1 MPAGGGTSQ
10 TAVVRSVGGRTQT
23 ASLVT
28 AAAAAATM
36 LVLAPLLGL
45 LPQAVLAAVVIV
57 YSIGLIDPAEFVA
70 IRKIRTMEF
79 TWALAA
85 FAGVLVFGTLQGI
98 VVAIVLS
105 LIGLSS
111 QAANPKVYVIG
122 RKRGADVLRP
132 LSPEHPDDETF
143 EGLLILRPEG
153 RLFFAN
159 AQQVGDQIRALVAEH
174 RPQRVGARHEPR
186 PRHRIFGPADA
197 DGRRATHDRR
207 RGYGLAGGGS
217 TRTCWRASA
226 PPLAGRLGRGAP
238 AVQRARGHKE
248 IYRADLGDPTMM
260 APMETPSRLDPAAT
274 RLNQFFG
281 PAADAHPGL
290 SGFSLLSQGR
300 EAFIVRLA
308 LADLAERSLD
318 MQYFSWDG
326 DTTGRIIVDRVMK
339 AADRG
344 VRVRLLVDDPYYK
357 ASDSVK
363 AALDAHPNVEIRLFN
378 PLTNRNWSVFDF
390 IFDFRRVNRRMHN
403 KLVVVDNAAAIVGGR
418 NIGDIYYGVNT
429 IANYRDLDVLAV
441 GPVVRDLSAVF
452 ERFWNSSSTV
462 PIAAIV
468 DRAHGAADLDAI
480 LVRLREE
487 IAAADYPYPIDQD
500 LDELAAQG
508 AELRDNL
515 VWAHG
520 RVIAD
525 DPEAI
530 ARGQESDDVVA
541 FIRGRVAQLKEELLV
556 ESPYFVL
563 PAGARATVKALHERN
578 VRVRVLTNSLASNDM
593 LPAHSGYAK
602 TRRPLLE
609 NGMELYELRPDTDA
623 FRPGW
628 SLLSG
633 RSPAALHTK
642 AMAFDRE
649 AVFIGSFNLDPRS
662 AVINTEAGL
671 YIESPELAE
680 KLTAY
685 MATGVLPANSYRVL
699 LDPNGEIVWE
709 TVKDGQQVR
718 YRDEPEASFRRRFL
732 AGLWKLLPIES
743 QL

>member
-1 MPAGGGTSQ
+1 M
-10 TAVVRSVGGRTQT
+10 
-23 ASLVT
+23 
-28 AAAAAATM
+28 
-36 LVLAPLLGL
+36 
-45 LPQAVLAAVVIV
+45 
-57 YSIGLIDPAEFVA
+57 
-70 IRKIRTMEF
+70 
-79 TWALAA
+79 
-85 FAGVLVFGTLQGI
+85 
-98 VVAIVLS
+98 
-105 LIGLSS
+105 
-111 QAANPKVYVIG
+111 
-122 RKRGADVLRP
+122 
-132 LSPEHPDDETF
+132 
-143 EGLLILRPEG
+143 
-153 RLFFAN
+153 
-159 AQQVGDQIRALVAEH
+159 
-174 RPQRVGARHEPR
+174 
-186 PRHRIFGPADA
+186 
-197 DGRRATHDRR
+197 R
-207 RGYGLAGGGS
+207 RGMPCQVADCRRMHADTQRTSSSAGS
-217 TRTCWRASA
+217 AESRA
-226 PPLAGRLGRGAP
+226 LAGRGLPRTVLTWLAQVLTGRTTRPRPDYPRTVSTAF
-238 AVQRARGHKE
+238 E
-248 IYRADLGDPTMM
+248 
-260 APMETPSRLDPAAT
+260 DPAST
-274 RLNQFFG
+274 RLGQFFG
-281 PAADAHPGL
+281 PAADEHPGL
-290 SGFSLLSQGR
+290 SGFSLLSHGR

-318 MQYFSWDG
+318 MQYYMWDG

-357 ASDSVK
+357 ASDAVK

-378 PLTNRNWSVFDF
+378 PLTNRSWSTLDF
-390 IFDFRRVNRRMHN
+390 IFDFGRVNRRMHN

-441 GPVVRDLSAVF
+441 GPVVRDLSGVF
-452 ERFWNSSSTV
+452 DRYWNSPSTV

-468 DRAHGAADLDAI
+468 DRAYGAADLDAI
-480 LVRLREE
+480 LTRLREE

-525 DPEAI
+525 DPETVAL
-530 ARGQESDDVVA
+530 GKESDDVVA

-563 PAGARATVKALHERN
+563 PAGAQATVKALHERN

-602 TRRPLLE
+602 TRRRLLE

-628 SLLSG
+628 SFLSG

-680 KLTAY
+680 RLRAY
-685 MATGVLPANSYRVL
+685 MATGVVPANSYRVL

-709 TVKDGQQVR
+709 TVRDGQTVR
-718 YRDEPEASFRRRFL
+718 YRDEPETGFRRRFV
-732 AGLWKLLPIES
+732 ANLWKLLPIDS